1 MWSPPRS
8 NETAAA
14 GAQGPRAAENAF
26 PLISD
31 RTSPCCQGGGRTGR
45 AVAGGSGTFVL
56 GSPGAGRWG
65 PMWGCLGLCTWPSP
79 SVRTVVG
86 RACPAPSAS
95 TWWPALLGT
104 LPWVFGALQR
114 EGPFL
119 AIAVDDVKNSARL
132 QAPSPASAGSSASA
146 PLRTS
151 DLFSDSGGPCS
162 PQPLTA
168 RQGHTQGQSPQ
179 CGHVRRRSPL
189 SMAMTVISEGGASSR
204 LGRVCRPGGLSWES
218 VGSHG
223 RPGLGV

>member
-1 MWSPPRS
+1 MLP
-8 NETAAA
+8 
-14 GAQGPRAAENAF
+14 
-26 PLISD
+26 
-31 RTSPCCQGGGRTGR
+31 GGRAHGPGRRWGLRDLCPGLARRR
-45 AVAGGSGTFVL
+45 AVGTDV
-56 GSPGAGRWG
+56 GVP
-65 PMWGCLGLCTWPSP
+65 
-79 SVRTVVG
+79 RTLHLAKPQRQDG